1 MLTGVLVGA
10 VTMGITILAAG
21 ALSGRLGRLP
31 VYLTGAAFVGLM
43 AFPVF
48 LLIDTRS
55 PALIALALAIGIGGI
70 GIMYGPQAAFF
81 SELFG
86 ANVRYSGASLGY
98 QITTVFA
105 GGLAPFIAT
114 ALLAQFNNASWS
126 IALYIVG
133 MAIITLVCTYLA
145 GETRPSAAAE
155 LAEATAGN

>member
-1 MLTGVLVGA
+1 
-10 VTMGITILAAG
+10 MGITILAAG

-98 QITTVFA
+98 QITTIFA

-114 ALLAQFNNASWS
+114 ALLAQFNNASWP

-145 GETRPSAAAE
+145 GEIRPSAAAE